1 MSDTE
6 QTINNTL
13 TTSNTTDDNSSDLKT
28 EKSEDYSG
36 PQFQLPVVNPL
47 EECEFIGFGE
57 LEEDFPKCEFLIQL
71 FEEYNESIEDPKK
84 RIYFPSEMTME
95 VPTLIFTEP
104 KTDTHVKDDGTTG
117 KHTVMKLKES
127 NGRGKGSSL
136 IVTTGAL
143 ICSKG
148 YVESD
153 TGNGIVKSV
162 KAEFNMNNPHD
173 RHFKLCVFDGIID
186 ECAYGVLASPTDF
199 GLTCESYDSTADR
212 TTKSF
217 KKAFE
222 AARNLFTDP
231 FRLVKIGEK
240 EVDRESPVRI
250 LYINP
255 LNYYNKEKDQLNEMK
270 VFLPG
275 ATEPISPSILENIC
289 KGWHKKNGEIVK
301 GKPKGFEASFD
312 LLVTR
317 VVRTSGTSVQIKGL
331 NLYIHR
337 FFDIDFKS
345 AKTEKHLQGLQGRLN
360 ADFEQY
366 DGLEN
371 FVDETEEKQED
382 KPTQDNFQFNPMG
395 KSNVKSHVTTPNKKV
410 EEEVPTDIPDINI
423 SNVDGE
429 NDESGE
435 TDNLNTKDE
444 TTEVVETKAPRKFS
458 RMKRP

>member
-6 QTINNTL
+6 QTINNKL
-13 TTSNTTDDNSSDLKT
+13 TTSNTTESNSADVKN

-36 PQFQLPVVNPL
+36 PQYQLPVVNPL
-47 EECEFIGFGE
+47 KDCEFIDFGE
-57 LEEDFPKCEFLIQL
+57 LEEDFPKCEFVTQS
-71 FEEYNESIEDPKK
+71 FEDYNESIEDLKK

-95 VPTLIFTEP
+95 VPKLIFTEP
-104 KTDTHVKDDGTTG
+104 KTDTHVKDDGTSG
-117 KHTVMKLKES
+117 KHTVMRIKES

-136 IVTTGAL
+136 IITTGAL
-143 ICSKG
+143 ICPKG

-153 TGNGIVKSV
+153 TGNGIVKSI

-173 RHFKLCVFDGIID
+173 RHFKLCVIDGIID

-199 GLTCESYDSTADR
+199 GLTCEAYDSTADK
-212 TTKSF
+212 TSKPF
-217 KKAFE
+217 KKAFD

-275 ATEPISPSILENIC
+275 ASEPISPSILENIC

-312 LLVTR
+312 LLITR

-371 FVDETEEKQED
+371 FVDVTEKSNEE
-382 KPTQDNFQFNPMG
+382 KPTQDNEQFNPMG
-395 KSNVKSHVTTPNKKV
+395 KSSSISLTTPNKKE
-410 EEEVPTDIPDINI
+410 EEEVPLDVPEINLE
-423 SNVDGE
+423 NV
-429 NDESGE
+429 
-435 TDNLNTKDE
+435 
-444 TTEVVETKAPRKFS
+444 EVKNEDVKEEVPGVTGTKAPRKFS
-458 RMKRP
+458 RMKKS

>member
-13 TTSNTTDDNSSDLKT
+13 TNSNNTDTNSTDLKN
-28 EKSEDYSG
+28 EKTEDYSG
-36 PQFQLPVVNPL
+36 PQYQLPVVNPL
-47 EECEFIGFGE
+47 EGCNFIGFGE
-57 LEEDFPKCEFLIQL
+57 LEEDFPKCKFLIQS
-71 FEEYNESIEDPKK
+71 FEEFNESIEDPKK

-95 VPTLIFTEP
+95 IPKLIFTVP
-104 KTDTHVKDDGTTG
+104 KTDSHIKEDGTSG
-117 KHTVMKLKES
+117 KHTVMGLKES

-136 IVTTGAL
+136 IITTGAL
-143 ICSKG
+143 ICPKG

-153 TGNGIVKSV
+153 TGNGIVKSI

-173 RHFKLCVFDGIID
+173 RHFKLCIIDGIID

-199 GLTCESYDSTADR
+199 GLTCEAYDSTADR
-212 TTKSF
+212 STKSF
-217 KKAFE
+217 KKAFD

-255 LNYYNKEKDQLNEMK
+255 LSYYNKEKDQLNEMK

-275 ATEPISPSILENIC
+275 TSEPISPSVLENIC

-337 FFDIDFKS
+337 FFDIDYKS

-366 DGLEN
+366 NGLEN
-371 FVDETEEKQED
+371 FVDPTEESNEG
-382 KPTQDNFQFNPMG
+382 KPTQDNIQFNPMG
-395 KSNVKSHVTTPNKKV
+395 KSSNNSHTTPNKNI
-410 EEEVPTDIPDINI
+410 EHEVLPDVPDINTFDVKDKNEK
-423 SNVDGE
+423 ST
-429 NDESGE
+429 ESFDS
-435 TDNLNTKDE
+435 TTKE
-444 TTEVVETKAPRKFS
+444 EIPAGIETKAPRKFS
-458 RMKRP
+458 RMKKS